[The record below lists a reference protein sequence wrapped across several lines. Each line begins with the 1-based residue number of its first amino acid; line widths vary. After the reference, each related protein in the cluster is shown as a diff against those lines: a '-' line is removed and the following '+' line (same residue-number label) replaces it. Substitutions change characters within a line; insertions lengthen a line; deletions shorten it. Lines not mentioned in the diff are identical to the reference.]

1 MQPVLRRLTVIW
13 LSLVAMSFGHV
24 AYAGGTSS
32 LKMTP
37 ELQTAI
43 DAYAAKDYSSARLLF
58 EPLAEQEN
66 VLAQFGLAKI
76 YRFGQGVAIDY
87 AKALAYYQHA
97 AKGNYGVAQSHLGQM
112 YEQGL
117 GTAQNMSLAKSWYQI
132 ACANA
137 CSEGCLNLKR
147 LQQSGH

>member
-1 MQPVLRRLTVIW
+1 MQQTLRRLTVIW
-13 LSLVAMSFGHV
+13 LSLLAISFGSLTF
-24 AYAGGTSS
+24 AAGTTL

-37 ELQTAI
+37 ELQKAI
-43 DAYAAKDYSSARLLF
+43 DAYAAKDYDTARGLF
-58 EPLAEQEN
+58 EPLAEQKN

-76 YRFGQGVAIDY
+76 YRFGQGIEADY
-87 AKALAYYQHA
+87 VKALAYYQQA
-97 AKGNYGVAQSHLGQM
+97 AKGSYGVAQSHLGQM